1 MHVPWNKPIWKI
13 PYNYM
18 YRGTDI
24 SIYCSPFKVGLI
36 KINRNQKRREFNF
49 FFQSELWSLIFEWF
63 LFQPANTTLKDYGRL
78 QKDGELKVKNHTDN
92 KIRIRWVSLCN
103 LYLTS
108 LLNQVLLSVI
118 GCKIMCSKEFSC
130 ICKESHFQIDKFNL
144 PSKIFGGVAKNIL
157 MNYSKTLL

>member
-13 PYNYM
+13 PYNNM

-49 FFQSELWSLIFEWF
+49 FFQSELRSLIFVRF

-144 PSKIFGGVAKNIL
+144 PSTIFGGVARNIL
-157 MNYSKTLL
+157 MNYS

>member
-1 MHVPWNKPIWKI
+1 
-13 PYNYM
+13 M
-18 YRGTDI
+18 YCMYHGISLFENSIQLHERSTDI

-144 PSKIFGGVAKNIL
+144 PSKIFGGVARNIL
-157 MNYSKTLL
+157 MNYS

>member
-1 MHVPWNKPIWKI
+1 MKI
-13 PYNYM
+13 PYNYL

-24 SIYCSPFKVGLI
+24 SIYCSPFKIGLK

-49 FFQSELWSLIFEWF
+49 LFQSELWSLIFEWF
-63 LFQPANTTLKDYGRL
+63 LFQPANTALKDYGRL

-92 KIRIRWVSLCN
+92 KIRIRWLYLCN

-144 PSKIFGGVAKNIL
+144 PSKIFGGVARNIL
-157 MNYSKTLL
+157 MNYS

>member
-1 MHVPWNKPIWKI
+1 MKI

-49 FFQSELWSLIFEWF
+49 FFQSELRSLIFEWF

-92 KIRIRWVSLCN
+92 KIRIRWLYLCN

-118 GCKIMCSKEFSC
+118 DCKIMCCKEFSC

-144 PSKIFGGVAKNIL
+144 PSKIFGGAAKNIL

>member
-1 MHVPWNKPIWKI
+1 MKI

-24 SIYCSPFKVGLI
+24 SIYCSSFKVGLI

-118 GCKIMCSKEFSC
+118 GCKILRSLVAFVREAIFKL
-130 ICKESHFQIDKFNL
+130 INL
-144 PSKIFGGVAKNIL
+144 TYLVKYLEELQKIF
-157 MNYSKTLL
+157 